1 MAGVFDAVEKLKRIY
16 TYYNPVNNPYQKYY
30 FKGSLLAE
38 DNDPQKNET
47 RMDRFYNLIDSIN
60 SNTEQ
65 IRESSTD
72 TENGKSKY
80 EDVYFQVPT
89 VEETESE
96 TREEPEESEK
106 SEDIVPNSPSLNID
120 NPIKSVGKTR
130 ENINVKQ
137 TQSNYESLRG
147 VSLDDLYKQNPYFSK
162 YFRITSRDGRSGKT
176 YHNNKYVE
184 EKGASMHAFDIVSQ
198 NGNYDDLY
206 QFIITDPIMRK
217 WMIDNNLNLIDEEH
231 NPRYPGSNWTGP
243 HFHIGPDTNV
253 RDGFSN
259 NLMTRSLTWRTLKR
273 RLGQA

>member
-16 TYYNPVNNPYQKYY
+16 TYYNPVNNPYPKY
-30 FKGSLLAE
+30 KGSLLAE
-38 DNDPQKNET
+38 DNDPQKDET

-65 IRESSTD
+65 IRESSTN
-72 TENGKSKY
+72 TENGNRSKY
-80 EDVYFQVPT
+80 EDVYFEVPT

-96 TREEPEESEK
+96 TKEEPEKTEK
-106 SEDIVPNSPSLNID
+106 HEEVVPDSPSLNID

-137 TQSNYESLRG
+137 AQSNYGSLRG

-162 YFRITSRDGRSGKT
+162 YFRITSRDGRSGIT

-206 QFIITDPIMRK
+206 QFIITDPIMSK
-217 WMIDNNLNLIDEEH
+217 WMIDNNLNLIDEER
-231 NPRYPGSNWTGP
+231 NPRYPGSNWTRP
-243 HFHIGPDTNV
+243 HFHIGPDPNV

-259 NLMTRSLTWRTLKR
+259 NLMTRSLTWRTLQR
-273 RLGQA
+273 RLGQS